1 MYANINNIAYI
12 ESEGMY
18 HIITEYSRLAVESFN
33 TEDEAKLFMRGYL
46 MNTDHTEAECKGK
59 LFRNMIDI
67 DMRIRFGYGC
77 IIKINYKKKG
87 EDTYEIKRNF
97 SQLWL

>member
-1 MYANINNIAYI
+1 MYANINNIAYV
-12 ESEGMY
+12 ESEGVY
-18 HIITEYSRLAVESFN
+18 YIITEYSRLAVESFN

-67 DMRIRFGYGC
+67 DMRSGQKFNKLR
-77 IIKINYKKKG
+77 
-87 EDTYEIKRNF
+87 ELDLTMAV
-97 SQLWL
+97 S

>member
-67 DMRIRFGYGC
+67 DMGSGQKFNKLR
-77 IIKINYKKKG
+77 
-87 EDTYEIKRNF
+87 ELD
-97 SQLWL
+97 LVMAV